1 MMALRT
7 FCTTLCTALATLAAS
22 APAIAIVPDASQA
35 ATGITAVGENA
46 RNNAAPQQASS
57 RLLFESDAPIG
68 MAGTDA
74 ANGAPATGSVS
85 LLNQTGT
92 YFGDLIA
99 GDIAYR
105 PHAQGVSEPEPVSLP
120 LLGAAGVALLI
131 AQLRRSRR
139 PAVR

>member
-1 MMALRT
+1 MAFNT
-7 FCTTLCTALATLAAS
+7 FCTTFCAALATLAAS
-22 APAIAIVPDASQA
+22 APAIAIVPDAGPA
-35 ATGITAVGENA
+35 TTGITAA
-46 RNNAAPQQASS
+46 REGARTDAASQQVSS

-74 ANGAPATGSVS
+74 ANGAPATGSMS

-105 PHAQGVSEPEPVSLP
+105 PHAQGASEPEPVSLP